1 MGVPF
6 LQGGSFS
13 YLQIWAYALVH
24 SKKLF
29 DISVAIA
36 LVWSVYERVTSS
48 IAKGG
53 SWQPF

>member
-36 LVWSVYERVTSS
+36 LVWSVYERE
-48 IAKGG
+48 
-53 SWQPF
+53 